1 VLPVKEESMP
11 REAASAPQLPLF
23 VSESPVAEEVLAR
36 YEAIRPVLTG
46 QRSLRQQSQQ
56 TGINYWRL
64 WRDLQRFQRSGLLG
78 LVDRRTLPHA
88 RGTPTVDAVLPR
100 SIQQHIVRL
109 AIAHPFTAR
118 ELARIVRECYHE
130 PIDYR
135 GIQRVLAQHHLSPD
149 VLQHHRLR
157 AQQAPVP
164 PWPPE
169 PPLSL
174 PFDPTAHAQRLEHAL
189 GPEHLLIRFRTY
201 REYPTEEQ
209 ARWRIIELLE
219 VGFRPRRIALLLA
232 IDPHV
237 VYYWQ
242 RRFKTSGLLG
252 LSTRPRR
259 RTSVASR
266 VSVQVMMEVF
276 QLLDNNPF
284 LGHYRVKMA
293 LDALGYRY
301 GHTTVWQ
308 LVALYKQA
316 HPRFKRATRLPNP
329 DERPRQATA
338 PHQVW
343 FADLRYL
350 VKIGG
355 QWLYSIL
362 IFDGYSRAIVGAGC
376 FERQNLSRLSQ
387 VFRQAIAQWGA
398 PDAVVSDHAKVFL
411 ALHPCLTH
419 LGIRWSPITKGHP
432 WQNLAEGGFG
442 VQRRMLDAYVVGS
455 PERET
460 VYRQHTQFVQDY
472 QFWGHWAHKRTDDQ
486 GRIFYLSP
494 EVVLGHAQ
502 GRAVEPGRLQRTFRL
517 RQRTRIVRAYGH
529 IRLHNFG
536 MHVDRSLWG
545 QPVDVLI
552 DDDAVRVEQAEHL
565 LVSYPCVY
573 DTGRRRITSID
584 ARGRQQYHQFQVLQL
599 ALWALDL
606 MRSVWRMPPYQRRR
620 WPQQGPQVRQM
631 SLFESFAN

>member
-1 VLPVKEESMP
+1 MP

-23 VSESPVAEEVLAR
+23 VSDSSMAQEVLAR

-88 RGTPTVDAVLPR
+88 RGKPTAEALLSR

-130 PIDYR
+130 PITYR

-169 PPLSL
+169 PPLGL

-219 VGFRPRRIALLLA
+219 VGFRPRRIARLLA
-232 IDPHV
+232 IDPQV

-276 QLLDNNPF
+276 QLLDNNPL

-316 HPRFKRATRLPNP
+316 HPRVKRVTRLPNP

-350 VKIGG
+350 VKIDG

-398 PDAVVSDHAKVFL
+398 PGEVVSDHAKVFL
-411 ALHPCLTH
+411 ALHPCLTQ
-419 LGIRWSPITKGHP
+419 LGIRWSPITQGHP

-442 VQRRMLDAYVVGS
+442 VQRRMLDAHVVGS

-460 VYRQHTQFVQDY
+460 VYRQHTPFVQDY

-486 GRIFYLSP
+486 GRIFYLPP
-494 EVVLGHAQ
+494 EVVLGHA
-502 GRAVEPGRLQRTFRL
+502 
-517 RQRTRIVRAYGH
+517 
-529 IRLHNFG
+529 
-536 MHVDRSLWG
+536 
-545 QPVDVLI
+545 
-552 DDDAVRVEQAEHL
+552 
-565 LVSYPCVY
+565 
-573 DTGRRRITSID
+573 
-584 ARGRQQYHQFQVLQL
+584 
-599 ALWALDL
+599 
-606 MRSVWRMPPYQRRR
+606 
-620 WPQQGPQVRQM
+620 
-631 SLFESFAN
+631 

>member
-23 VSESPVAEEVLAR
+23 VSESSVAQEVLAR

-46 QRSLRQQSQQ
+46 QRSLRQQSPQ

-88 RGTPTVDAVLPR
+88 RGKPTAEALLPR

-118 ELARIVRECYHE
+118 ELARIVRECSHE
-130 PIDYR
+130 PIDDR

-149 VLQHHRLR
+149 ALQHHRLR
-157 AQQAPVP
+157 AQHAPVP

-169 PPLSL
+169 PPLGL

-189 GPEHLLIRFRTY
+189 GPEYLLIRFRTY

-209 ARWRIIELLE
+209 ARWRIIELLD

-252 LSTRPRR
+252 WSTRPWRR
-259 RTSVASR
+259 MSVASR

-276 QLLDNNPF
+276 QLLDNNP
-284 LGHYRVKMA
+284 LLEHDRVKMA
-293 LDALGYRY
+293 LDSLGYRH
-301 GHTTVWQ
+301 GHMTVWQ
-308 LVALYKQA
+308 LAALDKQA

-329 DERPRQATA
+329 DEQPRQATT

-350 VKIGG
+350 VKIDG
-355 QWLYSIL
+355 QWLYRTPHLRRLQPSDCRSWVL
-362 IFDGYSRAIVGAGC
+362 RAA
-376 FERQNLSRLSQ
+376 E
-387 VFRQAIAQWGA
+387 
-398 PDAVVSDHAKVFL
+398 PL
-411 ALHPCLTH
+411 A
-419 LGIRWSPITKGHP
+419 
-432 WQNLAEGGFG
+432 A
-442 VQRRMLDAYVVGS
+442 
-455 PERET
+455 
-460 VYRQHTQFVQDY
+460 
-472 QFWGHWAHKRTDDQ
+472 
-486 GRIFYLSP
+486 
-494 EVVLGHAQ
+494 
-502 GRAVEPGRLQRTFRL
+502 EPG
-517 RQRTRIVRAYGH
+517 VPPGH
-529 IRLHNFG
+529 R
-536 MHVDRSLWG
+536 
-545 QPVDVLI
+545 PVGC
-552 DDDAVRVEQAEHL
+552 A
-565 LVSYPCVY
+565 
-573 DTGRRRITSID
+573 
-584 ARGRQQYHQFQVLQL
+584 
-599 ALWALDL
+599 
-606 MRSVWRMPPYQRRR
+606 
-620 WPQQGPQVRQM
+620 
-631 SLFESFAN
+631 